1 TSGCAAGARRRPGS
15 MAARCWRCSRRPAR
29 ATSSSSAGA
38 RAASPR
44 SATSATCRTSPT
56 RRCSCWQPRPARTSP
71 VCAGAICIAEGLRS
85 APRRRGLSS
94 LPIGPAS
101 RATKESTMNVVGLSG
116 SPSAQSRSAWLLQF
130 AQTRLNAQR
139 RGEAATI
146 TLRELPAQA
155 LVHGDAQHPVL
166 REAIGR
172 IARADVLLVATPIY
186 KAAYSGL
193 LKVFLDLLPSDILRG
208 KSVLPL
214 ATGGSPGHLLAIDYA
229 LKPVFGALG
238 ESHIVSAILSHGTQT
253 VPHE

>member
-1 TSGCAAGARRRPGS
+1 
-15 MAARCWRCSRRPAR
+15 
-29 ATSSSSAGA
+29 
-38 RAASPR
+38 
-44 SATSATCRTSPT
+44 
-56 RRCSCWQPRPARTSP
+56 
-71 VCAGAICIAEGLRS
+71 
-85 APRRRGLSS
+85 
-94 LPIGPAS
+94 
-101 RATKESTMNVVGLSG
+101 MNVVGLSG

-130 AQTRLNAQR
+130 AQTRLNAQH

-229 LKPVFGALG
+229 LKPVLGALG
-238 ESHIVSAILSHGTQT
+238 ARHIVDAVYVLDEQL
-253 VPHE
+253 VPHETLGYVPDEAIVERLDRALQGLADVPPRRASPIAPPLRESPTLVARFHS